1 MNASSRLQ
9 PRLSHIL
16 ISTVTKVSAIAAFLE
31 ELAPRR
37 LAAEWDNVGLLVGDA
52 RRTVERVMTCLTVTT
67 ASVAEAVAEKAQLIV
82 SHHPVLFQPV
92 RRITADDAQGK
103 MLLDLIAAGIAVY
116 SPHTAFD
123 SAGSGINQQ
132 LAEGLGLSDV
142 APLVADS
149 VDPKL
154 GAGRFGVPE
163 SAATLESIAA
173 RVKDFLHV
181 PGVQL
186 VGNSQM
192 PVRSVAI
199 ACGSGGELL
208 EAARRAGCDCFVTG
222 EAKLHTCLEADAR
235 GIGMILAG
243 HFASERFGVERLAE
257 LINTQFHDLTVWSC
271 HSERDPIRSV

>member
-1 MNASSRLQ
+1 M
-9 PRLSHIL
+9 I
-16 ISTVTKVSAIAAFLE
+16 TVAATTVSAIAAFLE
-31 ELAPRR
+31 EFAPHR
-37 LAAEWDNVGLLVGDA
+37 LAAQWDNVGLLVGDA
-52 RRTVERVMTCLTVTT
+52 RRAVERVMTCLTVTP

-92 RRITADDAQGK
+92 RRITADDTQGK

-123 SAGSGINQQ
+123 SARSGINQR
-132 LAEGLGLSDV
+132 LAEGLGLADV
-142 APLVADS
+142 APLVPDS

-154 GAGRFGVPE
+154 GTGRFGFPE
-163 SAATLESIAA
+163 GSATLANIAA
-173 RVKDFLHV
+173 RVKDFLNV
-181 PGVQL
+181 PGLHL
-186 VGNSQM
+186 VGTSQI

-208 EAARRAGCDCFVTG
+208 EAARRSGCDCFITG
-222 EAKLHTCLEADAR
+222 EAKLHTCLEAEAH

-257 LINTQFHDLTVWSC
+257 LIGAQFRDLTVWPC
-271 HSERDPIRSV
+271 RGERDPIRSM